1 MPNPLP
7 NMTFRDSR
15 VWLAGL
21 YLLHFAVHQ
30 LSFHAVFL
38 DSDQLVIAD
47 QAAWMARGEF
57 FEPFFFGQAYLF
69 PFEAYLAVPV
79 IWLGLSPV
87 FAVKLVAG
95 LAFYLP
101 FVWISWVVGRKRPLA
116 AWSVALLLFLLP
128 MEFLL
133 AAPLP
138 RGFIV
143 ATALA
148 WFGLHRLL
156 RGEGDSAAATLA
168 WGALVGF
175 CLGSYMSA
183 ALMLP
188 ALALLERPRR
198 MLLSGLG
205 LGLGHVLLKAVALF
219 YRFHP
224 EYVVHRFPELRFSR
238 DHFLAHLSH
247 ETIAAAVGSLLLL
260 TLAASLAALATRG
273 PGYGWRLLGSWRHGA
288 VVVGVLAVIAVMLAT
303 NKIADFNIGTP
314 FFSVYRMLLPL
325 PLLALL
331 VAAHASAPA
340 APAAPSSDGGR
351 LAFGAQALALV
362 GMLAL
367 LGWQAHWLVRER
379 QALAWVPSSAPTVS
393 YEKLE
398 RQCARLGEALS
409 RSGEPFY
416 RFRGRNDALAYGCH
430 AEFGVPVMQRDYE
443 RRTWLEERLERAPR

>member
-1 MPNPLP
+1 MIL
-7 NMTFRDSR
+7 RDHR
-15 VWLAGL
+15 VWLLGL

-30 LSFHAVFL
+30 LGFHAVWL

-57 FEPFFFGQAYLF
+57 FEPFFFGQAYLL
-69 PFEAYLAVPV
+69 PFEAYLAVPA

-87 FAVKLVAG
+87 SAVKLIAG

-101 FVWISWVVGRKRPLA
+101 FAWTSWAVGRDWPRA
-116 AWSVALLLFLLP
+116 AWGAALLLFLLP

-148 WFGLHRLL
+148 WFGAYRLL
-156 RGEGDSAAATLA
+156 RGDGDGAAVTLA

-175 CLGSYMSA
+175 CLGSYMSV

-188 ALALLERPRR
+188 ALVLLEPPRR
-198 MLLSGLG
+198 LLLSGLG
-205 LGLGHVLLKAVALF
+205 LGLGFALFKGVALF
-219 YRFHP
+219 YRLHP
-224 EYVVHRFPELRFSR
+224 EFVVHRFPELRFSR
-238 DHFLAHLSH
+238 DHFLAHLGH
-247 ETIAAAVGSLLLL
+247 GTIATAFGILLLL
-260 TLAASLAALATRG
+260 TLAAGLVALARRG
-273 PGYGWRLLGSWRHGA
+273 PGGAWRLSVSWRHGA
-288 VVVGVLAVIAVMLAT
+288 VVAGALSVVAVMLAT
-303 NKIADFNIGTP
+303 NKIADFNLGTP

-331 VAAHASAPA
+331 VIAHAAVPRPASA
-340 APAAPSSDGGR
+340 SLDGGR
-351 LAFGAQALALV
+351 WPRGAERLAMV

-379 QALAWVPSSAPTVS
+379 DALAARPSSAPTVS
-393 YEKLE
+393 YQTLE
-398 RQCARLGEALS
+398 RQCGRLGAALS

-416 RFRGRNDALAYGCH
+416 RLRGRNDALAYGCH
-430 AEFGVPVMQRDYE
+430 AEFGVPVVQRDYE